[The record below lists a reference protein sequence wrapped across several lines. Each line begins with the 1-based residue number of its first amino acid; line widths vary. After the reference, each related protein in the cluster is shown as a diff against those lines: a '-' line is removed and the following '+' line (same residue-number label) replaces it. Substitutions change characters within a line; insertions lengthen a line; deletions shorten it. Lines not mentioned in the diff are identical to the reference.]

1 MVVYSHTPVPESEWL
16 NNTICIDTGCVF
28 GGRLTALRIPSES
41 WCP

>member
-1 MVVYSHTPVPESEWL
+1 MVVYSHTPVSEPEWL